1 MSFVLQTVA
10 GILRGSTGGGTPGR
24 PGKKKVNFDNKCC
37 KKGTDCCHRLYLEEI
52 QRKEGFRICQQLLQS
67 VEIAESIGRPQQET
81 QLTAETSLKGD
92 VCDAG

>member
-10 GILRGSTGGGTPGR
+10 GILRGSTGGTPGR

-37 KKGTDCCHRLYLEEI
+37 KKGADCCHRLYLEEI

-67 VEIAESIGRPQQET
+67 VEIAESIGRPQE
-81 QLTAETSLKGD
+81 SLGD
-92 VCDAG
+92 ASDAG